1 MSTESDRSYHGQC
14 SEVSGDPLTEPIQDG
29 SPEESVFLALVR
41 QGYNYNIRSGY
52 GTSIRSSQRSW

>member
-1 MSTESDRSYHGQC
+1 MSTESDRSYHGQS

-41 QGYNYNIRSGY
+41 QGYNYNI
-52 GTSIRSSQRSW
+52 